1 MKSLRLRISL
11 ITLVVMIFSFV
22 SIGFIAIRSARESLE
37 EELTKA
43 LVQSVHA
50 TADSIK
56 VSNDK
61 EFKMLETLAALPEIR
76 NPEIS
81 LLDKTHTIYG
91 AMSIDKDYI
100 DVCILDKDGF
110 AWINNGAKRIPFKER
125 HYFKE
130 PFSTGKRF
138 QTDPFINKVTNAPAV
153 FYSVPVFD
161 ADGNII
167 NVLFCVIDGLKL
179 SELAINHKAGEGRSS
194 YLVTLSNGSGGKNE
208 AFSELHSQGIIIASE
223 KLLDKDL
230 PTEEFTT
237 ESIFAG
243 DGDDVNSEYFKQI
256 EKIKTEEKGVIK
268 YKDGERYILAFE
280 RVPET
285 DWVAINKIPY
295 TDFNADITTMRNA
308 VVLYVSILTFISV
321 LIVGFVI
328 ARSMKPLDD
337 VKEAI
342 KDIAHGNADLTKR
355 IKISTNDEIG
365 EVVNGFNKFEEK
377 MQSIIGDI
385 KNSKDELA
393 KVGLNMS
400 SNAKETAE
408 SISSVYANIEEMK
421 HELATQGQSVNLT
434 ASSVTQISS
443 SINSLEKMIETQAS
457 GVEQASGAIEQMIEN
472 INSVSSS
479 VEHMAG
485 SFENLLKSTEAGVE
499 KQKSVGVKI
508 KDIETQSAELQGAN
522 HIISEI
528 AAQTNLL
535 AMNAAIE
542 AAHAGDSGK
551 GFSVVADE
559 IKKLSENSQRE
570 SNKISEQLNAI
581 TNSIAEVVEA
591 STEASDAMTQ
601 VSKLIDTTNVIVRK
615 IRLAMDEQT
624 AGSKQIGE
632 ALHTMNDTTGEV
644 RSASHEM
651 SEGNKSILIE
661 IKNLQEATDAM
672 KESMEKITIGADKI
686 NSSGKELNEI
696 APQMK
701 SSIDHISS
709 QIDQFKV

>member
-1 MKSLRLRISL
+1 MRSLRLRISL
-11 ITLVVMIFSFV
+11 ITLVVMIISFV
-22 SIGFIAIRSARESLE
+22 SIGFIAIKSARESLE

-50 TADSIK
+50 TAESIK
-56 VSNDK
+56 ASNEK

-76 NPEIS
+76 NPDIS

-91 AMSIDKDYI
+91 AMSLDKDYI

-110 AWINNGAKRIPFKER
+110 AWINNGAKKIPFKER
-125 HYFKE
+125 KYFQE
-130 PFSTGKRF
+130 PFTTGKRF
-138 QTDPFINKVTNAPAV
+138 HTDPFINKVTSAPAV

-161 ADGNII
+161 QDGNVI

-179 SELAINHKAGEGRSS
+179 SELALDHKAGDNRPSH
-194 YLVTLSNGSGGKNE
+194 LITLNNGPGGENE
-208 AFSELHSQGIIIASE
+208 AFSELHSKGVVIASE
-223 KLLDKDL
+223 ELLDKDL
-230 PTEEFTT
+230 PIEEFTT
-237 ESIFAG
+237 RSIFAPEG
-243 DGDDVNSEYFKQI
+243 EKSKSEYLRKI
-256 EKIKTEEKGVIK
+256 EKIKTEEKGTIK
-268 YKDGERYILAFE
+268 YKDGELYIMAFE
-280 RVPET
+280 RVPESN
-285 DWVAINKIPY
+285 WVALNRVPFS
-295 TDFNADITTMRNA
+295 DFNANINHMRNA
-308 VVLYVSILTFISV
+308 VVIYVAVLTFICV

-443 SINSLEKMIETQAS
+443 SINSLEQMIETQAS

>member
-56 VSNDK
+56 ASNDK

-328 ARSMKPLDD
+328 ARSMKPLNN

-342 KDIAHGNADLTKR
+342 TDIAKGNADLTKR
-355 IKISTNDEIG
+355 ITIKTDDEIG

-377 MQSIIGDI
+377 MQLIISDI
-385 KNSKDELA
+385 KKSKDSLTE
-393 KVGLNMS
+393 VGLNMS

-408 SISSVYANIEEMK
+408 SISSVYTNIEEMK
-421 HELATQGQSVNLT
+421 NELSTQGQSVNLT
-434 ASSVTQISS
+434 ATAVTQISQNIS
-443 SINSLEKMIETQAS
+443 SLEKMIETQAS
-457 GVEQASGAIEQMIEN
+457 GIDQASTAIEEMIGN
-472 INSVSSS
+472 ISTVSSS
-479 VEHMAG
+479 VEQMAG
-485 SFENLLKSTEAGVE
+485 SFDNLLKSTEDGVE

-508 KDIETQSAELQGAN
+508 KDIEKQSTELQGAN
-522 HIISEI
+522 HVISEI

-551 GFSVVADE
+551 GFSVVASE

-581 TNSIAEVVEA
+581 TQSIAEVVEA
-591 STEASDAMTQ
+591 STEASDAMKQ
-601 VSKLIDTTNVIVRK
+601 VSVLIDTTNDIVRQ
-615 IRLAMDEQT
+615 IRFAMDEQT
-624 AGSKQIGE
+624 VGSKQIGQ
-632 ALHTMNDTTGEV
+632 ALHTMNNTTSEV
-644 RSASHEM
+644 RNASHEM
-651 SEGNKSILIE
+651 SEENQSILSE
-661 IKNLQEATDAM
+661 IKNLQAATDSM
-672 KESMEKITIGADKI
+672 KESMEKIIVGADKI
-686 NSSGKELNEI
+686 NSSGRELNTI